1 MKGQIFLARL
11 EYLRDSHGAEGLQ
24 RVLAALQAED
34 RDRLTAV
41 GRETWYPFAMLMRL
55 DKAIAGVLAPGDPT
69 IYERLGAASSR
80 HRTEWLGEHARLVN
94 VHGFL
99 SRVADEHRR
108 FHTFGKALYHRTG
121 FTEGEIAYSECP
133 EVDLVWCSASRG
145 YFRGAIEFLTGG
157 PVAVDERKCQ
167 CRSDEA
173 CVFKL
178 RWMGTGSFQIPAG
191 IRKN

>member
-41 GRETWYPFAMLMRL
+41 GREAWYPFAMLMRL

-108 FHTFGKALYHRTG
+108 FHTFGHAAYHRTG
-121 FTEGEIAYSECP
+121 FTEGELLYSEYP
-133 EVDLVWCSASRG
+133 EVDEVWCRASRG

-157 PVAVDERKCQ
+157 PVTVEESQCQ
-167 CRSDEA
+167 CRGDGA
-173 CVFKL
+173 CVFRM
-178 RWMGTGSFQIPAG
+178 RWSGSGAYSIPLPVKG
-191 IRKN
+191 